1 MAFSDSAVS
10 SRGSALAEI
19 NITPLVDVMLVL
31 LVIFMVTAPM
41 LTRSVN
47 LSLPQPTPEPVVTK
61 PLQLRLDVAADGSYR
76 LDDRPLTLADLRLR
90 LEEASVSDPGAV
102 LSVETASDADYQPV
116 VAALA
121 AARNSGLTHISMR

>member
-41 LTRSVN
+41 LTRSID
-47 LSLPQPTPEPVVTK
+47 LSLPQPTPERLVAK

-76 LDDRPLTLADLRLR
+76 LDDRPVSLAELRLR
-90 LEEASVSDPGAV
+90 LEEAAVSDPAAAI
-102 LSVETASDADYQPV
+102 SVRTASDADYQPV
-116 VAALA
+116 VMALA
-121 AARNSGLTHISMR
+121 AARNGGLSHISIR

>member
-41 LTRSVN
+41 LTRSID
-47 LSLPQPTPEPVVTK
+47 LSLPQPTPERLVAK

-76 LDDRPLTLADLRLR
+76 LDDRPVSLAELAYAWRK
-90 LEEASVSDPGAV
+90 P
-102 LSVETASDADYQPV
+102 LSRIPPRRSRFEPRPMPT
-116 VAALA
+116 
-121 AARNSGLTHISMR
+121 ISPW